1 VGYFVQCSRPY
12 EAKYVGGGVK
22 EGGVF
27 ERTIDYSVTGVA
39 S

>member
-1 VGYFVQCSRPY
+1 VGYFVQWSRPY
-12 EAKYVGGGVK
+12 EAKYVDEGIK

-27 ERTIDYSVTGVA
+27 ERTIDYSITGVA